1 MSEKHIVV
9 FGLGYVGL
17 SNAVLLAQHN
27 RVTAID
33 IDASRVEKI
42 NRRVSP
48 IVDKEISEF
57 LQKSDLNLTA
67 TMDRDAAFGADYIIV
82 ATPTNYDEN
91 TDYFDTSSV
100 QSVIDF
106 VNAPFLSK
114 SVFTSSKPLIIVK
127 STIPVG
133 FIQSQID
140 RGYDNVVFMPEF
152 LREGQALYDNLHPSR
167 IVIGERSDRAREVAQ
182 LYQEAAWDENIP
194 VLLTGP
200 SEAESVK
207 LFANTYLAMRVAY
220 INEIDT
226 FAQTHGLNT
235 KEILDG
241 VSLDP
246 RIGTHYC
253 NPSFG
258 YGGYCLPKDTKQL
271 LANYKD
277 VPQNLIKAI
286 VDANVTRLDWVVN
299 QILAKSPK
307 TVGLYRLI
315 MKTGSDNFRA
325 SAMQEILKRL
335 KKHEDVEVV
344 IYEPTWAQSSF
355 DGVEVVNDLV
365 DFKKRSQVIC
375 ANRIDQQL
383 TDVQEKVL
391 TRDVY
396 HNN

>member
-1 MSEKHIVV
+1 M
-9 FGLGYVGL
+9 
-17 SNAVLLAQHN
+17 
-27 RVTAID
+27 
-33 IDASRVEKI
+33 
-42 NRRVSP
+42 
-48 IVDKEISEF
+48 
-57 LQKSDLNLTA
+57 
-67 TMDRDAAFGADYIIV
+67 
-82 ATPTNYDEN
+82 DEN

-114 SVFTSSKPLIIVK
+114 SVSTSSKPLIIVK

-235 KEILDG
+235 QEILDG

-344 IYEPTWAQSSF
+344 IYEPTWTQSSF